1 MTPLRMNL
9 HYRSGS
15 FFSGPT
21 KSLLF
26 SKKKRFYSE
35 EKINYLKKK
44 GRKERVTKETQT
56 FLLNCID

>member
-26 SKKKRFYSE
+26 SKKKRFYSK
-35 EKINYLKKK
+35 EKIIILFRKKK
-44 GRKERVTKETQT
+44 RGIEKKEFKKK
-56 FLLNCID
+56 